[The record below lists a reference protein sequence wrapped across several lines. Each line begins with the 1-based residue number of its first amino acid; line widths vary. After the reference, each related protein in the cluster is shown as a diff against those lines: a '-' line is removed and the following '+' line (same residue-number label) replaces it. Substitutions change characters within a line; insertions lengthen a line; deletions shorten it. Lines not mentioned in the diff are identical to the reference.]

1 MIAYSNY
8 FKYYI
13 KLVNFK
19 SETDWSFVLCN
30 KKGKVYFWNRKPMK
44 ARSKFSDFKW
54 ENIGGR

>member
-8 FKYYI
+8 FKHYV

-30 KKGKVYFWNRKPMK
+30 KKGRVYFWNRKPMK
-44 ARSKFSDFKW
+44 ARSKFS
-54 ENIGGR
+54 